1 MRLELGND
9 DGFMR
14 ASSCKCGERS
24 DAISDQGEY
33 GGGRDAL
40 DDKAA
45 RGWMASGRCINKHRW
60 GATRKA
66 ASLDYEVA
74 NRG

>member
-1 MRLELGND
+1 MVLCGRAAANAGSVVTPLAIKGNN
-9 DGFMR
+9 
-14 ASSCKCGERS
+14 
-24 DAISDQGEY
+24 

-45 RGWMASGRCINKHRW
+45 RGWMASARRINKHRW

-66 ASLDYEVA
+66 ASLDYEVV

>member
-1 MRLELGND
+1 MFLVILFDSEDRVRLELVND

-14 ASSCKCGERS
+14 ASSCECGERS
-24 DAISDQGEY
+24 DAISDQEES

-45 RGWMASGRCINKHRW
+45 
-60 GATRKA
+60 GA
-66 ASLDYEVA
+66 
-74 NRG
+74 